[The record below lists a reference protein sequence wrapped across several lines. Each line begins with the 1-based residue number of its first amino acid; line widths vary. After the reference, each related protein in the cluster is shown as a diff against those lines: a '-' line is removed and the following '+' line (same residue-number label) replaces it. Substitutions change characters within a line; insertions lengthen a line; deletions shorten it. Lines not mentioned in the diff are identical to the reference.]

1 MKRIQKGRGRVDVVM
16 AAPEPIADGTDMA
29 WHPHSH
35 FRPGTSRM
43 PPSRMERSRFW
54 AFAIVAAALTAG
66 LFTLLTA
73 PPMP

>member
-1 MKRIQKGRGRVDVVM
+1 RVDGVM
-16 AAPEPIADGTDMA
+16 AAPEPPADGTEMA

-35 FRPGTSRM
+35 FRSGTGRM

-54 AFAIVAAALTAG
+54 AFAIVAAALAAG

>member
-1 MKRIQKGRGRVDVVM
+1 
-16 AAPEPIADGTDMA
+16 MA